1 MLLCRQSPMKPWTTV
16 CSTTMSWI
24 RSSVL
29 SPSSLLLSADI
40 STGAS
45 ISVFPH
51 SLCTSHRAAC
61 SPAGSKLLTAGEG
74 SQLDPHTPLQCL
86 SVLTRDSLPR
96 RLGSCWL
103 IILMFSLQIVLHL
116 LIPSMVCSK
125 AEFTKMKAVGGS
137 VLVYN
142 FWTPPRPPPSY
153 QFCTWPFIFQQ
164 IYYYLFFCYLG
175 LG

>member
-1 MLLCRQSPMKPWTTV
+1 MKPWTTV

-142 FWTPPRPPPSY
+142 FWTPPGPPPPIN
-153 QFCTWPFIFQQ
+153 FVHDH
-164 IYYYLFFCYLG
+164 LFFSKFNITYFFVI
-175 LG
+175 